1 MLDVV
6 TIIMFLALGSIVG
19 FLAGLLG
26 VGGGGILVPALS
38 YFLIWS
44 GVGGDSLMHIALG
57 TSMACIIVTSFSS
70 LRAHQQKN
78 AVVWEIVK
86 VMSFG
91 IVLGTFVATYIASY
105 INSLYLAIL
114 FSCFMFWTAIRMMKS
129 KTHIEKPRTL
139 DKTNMFYA
147 ANGIGALSAL
157 VSIGGG
163 SLTVPYLIK
172 HSVDVKKAI
181 GTSAAIGLPISV
193 TATLGYLL
201 NGWNADLVYADLAN
215 ADKIVAYTIGFV
227 YWPAVIVIS
236 ITSFFFAPLG
246 AKAAHYLPVGVLK
259 KIFAALL
266 ILLSIKMTL
275 LLL

>member
-1 MLDVV
+1 MVEVSSILMLLV
-6 TIIMFLALGSIVG
+6 LGSIVG

-26 VGGGGILVPALS
+26 VGGGGILVPALA
-38 YFLIWS
+38 YFFIGA

-70 LRAHQQKN
+70 LRAHQQKG
-78 AVVWEIVK
+78 AVVWDIVK
-86 VMSFG
+86 VMSLG
-91 IVLGTFVATYIASY
+91 IIIGTFTATYIASY
-105 INSLYLAIL
+105 INSFYLAIL
-114 FSCFMFWTAIRMMKS
+114 FSCFMFWTAIRMIKS
-129 KTHIEKPRTL
+129 KAHKAHIEKPQAL
-139 DKTNMFYA
+139 SKANMFYT
-147 ANGIGALSAL
+147 ANGIGAMSAL

-172 HSVDVKKAI
+172 HRIDVKKAI

-201 NGWNADLVYADLAN
+201 NGWTAN
-215 ADKIVAYTIGFV
+215 LSMPNTVGFV
-227 YWPAVIVIS
+227 YWPAVIFIS
-236 ITSFFFAPLG
+236 ITSFFFAPFG
-246 AKAAHYLPVGVLK
+246 AKAAHHLPTDVLK

-266 ILLSIKMTL
+266 ILLSAKMTL

>member
-1 MLDVV
+1 MLEVSAILV
-6 TIIMFLALGSIVG
+6 FLALGSVVG

-38 YFLIWS
+38 YFFIWT
-44 GVGGDSLMHIALG
+44 GAGGDNLMHIALG

-70 LRAHQQKN
+70 LRAHQQKG
-78 AVVWEIVK
+78 AVVWDIVK
-86 VMSFG
+86 VMSLG
-91 IVLGTFVATYIASY
+91 IVLGTFAATYIASY

-114 FSCFMFWTAIRMMKS
+114 FSCFMFWTAMRMIKGQAHVE
-129 KTHIEKPRTL
+129 TQPTL
-139 DKTNMFYA
+139 DKANMFYT
-147 ANGIGALSAL
+147 ANGIGAMSAL

-163 SLTVPYLIK
+163 SLTVPYLVK

-201 NGWNADLVYADLAN
+201 NGWSAELAM
-215 ADKIVAYTIGFV
+215 VHTIGFV
-227 YWPAVIVIS
+227 YWPAVIFIS

-246 AKAAHYLPVGVLK
+246 AKAAHYLPVDVLK

-266 ILLSIKMTL
+266 ILLSVKMTL

>member
-1 MLDVV
+1 MLEVDS
-6 TIIMFLALGSIVG
+6 ILMFLVLGSIVG

-44 GVGGDSLMHIALG
+44 GVGGDNLMHIALG
-57 TSMACIIVTSFSS
+57 TSMACIVVTSFSS
-70 LRAHQQKN
+70 LRAHQQKD

-91 IVLGTFVATYIASY
+91 IVLGTFAATYIASY

-129 KTHIEKPRTL
+129 KTHLEKPRTL
-139 DKTNMFYA
+139 DKANMFYT
-147 ANGIGALSAL
+147 ANGIGAVSAL

-193 TATLGYLL
+193 TATLGYLI
-201 NGWNADLVYADLAN
+201 NGMKGDLT
-215 ADKIVAYTIGFV
+215 VAYTIGFV
-227 YWPAVIVIS
+227 YWPAVIFIS